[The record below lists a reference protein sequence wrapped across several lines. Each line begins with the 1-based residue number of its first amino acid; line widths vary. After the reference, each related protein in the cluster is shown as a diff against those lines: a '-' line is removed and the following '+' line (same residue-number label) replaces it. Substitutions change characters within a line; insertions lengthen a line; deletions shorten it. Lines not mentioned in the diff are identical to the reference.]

1 MMTDLIKKYLKHKKM
16 IKKSEV
22 VYEKL
27 SGVFKVWAKM
37 HLSLVENWNEQ
48 QWRMYNKAKESY
60 FNSPYKWVVVGV
72 AKTKEEALDKAKLN
86 NIKET
91 YLKLDS

>member
-1 MMTDLIKKYLKHKKM
+1 MENLIKKYLKNKK
-16 IKKSEV
+16 IVKKSEV
-22 VYEKL
+22 VHEKL
-27 SGVFKVWAKM
+27 SGSFKVWAKM
-37 HLSLVENWNEQ
+37 HLSLVEKWAEQ
-48 QWRMYNKAKESY
+48 KWRMYNKSKESF

-72 AKTKEEALDKAKLN
+72 AKTNKEALEKAKIN

>member
-1 MMTDLIKKYLKHKKM
+1 MTDLIKKYLKHKKM

-48 QWRMYNKAKESY
+48 QWRMYNKAK
-60 FNSPYKWVVVGV
+60 G
-72 AKTKEEALDKAKLN
+72 KLF
-86 NIKET
+86 
-91 YLKLDS
+91 

>member
-48 QWRMYNKAKESY
+48 QWKMYNKAKESY
-60 FNSPYKWVVVGV
+60 FNSPYKWVVVCV